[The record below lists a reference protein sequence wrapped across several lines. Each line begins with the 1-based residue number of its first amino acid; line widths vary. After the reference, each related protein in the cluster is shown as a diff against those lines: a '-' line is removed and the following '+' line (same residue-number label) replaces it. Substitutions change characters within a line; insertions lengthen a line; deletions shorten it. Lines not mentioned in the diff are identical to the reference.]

1 MFSMQKI
8 IVFALICA
16 ALWLGFRFVGAVAR
30 RQKMEERKAK
40 PSLRERLRRSAGHGG
55 PMRAR
60 EAAREPV
67 AEVDM
72 VACRVWGGGGWTT
85 SPLPARVPAAART
98 APTPRVL
105 DPRRSAT

>member
-72 VACRVWGGGGWTT
+72 VACRVCGDY
-85 SPLPARVPAAART
+85 VAAAGASSCGRKDCPYT
-98 APTPRVL
+98 AR
-105 DPRRSAT
+105 A

>member
-16 ALWLGFRFVGAVAR
+16 ALWLGFRFVGNAAR
-30 RQKMEERKAK
+30 CQKMEERMAK
-40 PSLRERLRRSAGHGG
+40 PTLRERMRRSAGSPGS
-55 PMRAR
+55 MRAR

-72 VACRVWGGGGWTT
+72 VPCRVCGDY
-85 SPLPARVPAAART
+85 VAAAG
-98 APTPRVL
+98 
-105 DPRRSAT
+105 ATSCGRKDCPYGTRA